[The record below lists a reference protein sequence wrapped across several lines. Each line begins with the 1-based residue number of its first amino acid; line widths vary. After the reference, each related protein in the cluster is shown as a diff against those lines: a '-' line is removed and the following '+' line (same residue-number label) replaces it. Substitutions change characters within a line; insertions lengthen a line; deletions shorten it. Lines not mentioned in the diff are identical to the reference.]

1 MPTPTDLVTDL
12 PADFEVFGQAV
23 DTQMKTNADAATQKA
38 TLTTKGDIYAA
49 SAASTPARLG
59 VGTNGQVLTADST
72 AATGVKWASPA
83 GGGKVLQ
90 VVSATTTTS
99 TAIATTTLTDTTV
112 TATITPSAT
121 SSKILV
127 IVSGSVFASRPS
139 STDVW
144 AEARLLRASTTLMDW
159 ANFDF
164 IGINMPSS
172 GNTQVQHQISM
183 NYLDSPSSTS
193 ALTYKVQSAH
203 GNAGTI
209 TWQLNATP
217 STITLMEIGA

>member
-1 MPTPTDLVTDL
+1 MATTTPNFGWAVPTSTDLVKDGAVAIETLGDSIDASLVDLKGGTSDQVLAKNSNTDM
-12 PADFEVFGQAV
+12 DFKWV
-23 DTQMKTNADAATQKA
+23 
-38 TLTTKGDIYAA
+38 
-49 SAASTPARLG
+49 TPAAG
-59 VGTNGQVLTADST
+59 
-72 AATGVKWASPA
+72 

-99 TAIATTTLTDTTV
+99 TAIATTTLTDTTL

-209 TWQLNATP
+209 TWQLNSSP